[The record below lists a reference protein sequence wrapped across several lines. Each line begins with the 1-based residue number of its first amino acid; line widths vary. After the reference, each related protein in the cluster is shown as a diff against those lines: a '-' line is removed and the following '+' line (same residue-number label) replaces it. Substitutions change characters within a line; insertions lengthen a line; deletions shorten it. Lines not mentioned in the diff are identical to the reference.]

1 MAARRYIM
9 RKSFKFG
16 LRRTPRFAEEIKTEP
31 CVLQK
36 PFSQWSGF
44 KQWYVDLLCSGVLV
58 GGTVNQ
64 YRRTL
69 PRRKYAKKGATAGYG
84 LGEQTRDL
92 IAALKQCL
100 NNEPS
105 LEQLWSTLQTSV
117 AQMVPNHDKPSSKRK
132 KKKVKK
138 QHLDNSPQ
146 TQQQL
151 HWWTDGSGRRR
162 AYTIDETGWW
172 TWAPAVALQTPKQ
185 TAKQT
190 VEPERNYKLQKGS
203 PVQDRHGAWIS
214 GVRTADW
221 GTQVVPKLV
230 SFPKIRESLKF
241 GNQIDGNLVEIW
253 QPDVLDELS
262 TLWSCFDKQEGM
274 MTALLFGEAK
284 AKTTEATPARIS
296 VTRGNFG
303 QKIEE
308 TSLLQIGSSK
318 GPTLPSSK
326 RVDIQTIPKVQ
337 RETLRI
343 AAPNFFRAP
352 FIGDR
357 KEDSPTLI
365 VQALA
370 GLAEAPVQEFLGGRW
385 TVQETKDGKQLVA
398 FLRLKAAT
406 VAKLKPLSGRSG
418 LFFTHINPKEK
429 EDVQPYWI
437 QRNSPE
443 DDETYYRRVTAL
455 QKDRHQP
462 MLFSFRLRGQFGFCQ
477 EVHRCTS

>member
-1 MAARRYIM
+1 M
-9 RKSFKFG
+9 
-16 LRRTPRFAEEIKTEP
+16 
-31 CVLQK
+31 
-36 PFSQWSGF
+36 
-44 KQWYVDLLCSGVLV
+44 
-58 GGTVNQ
+58 NQ